1 MSPVGANQGIHV
13 ALCAPPIMLENV
25 LVWAPFTP
33 QSGINKS
40 VAWAEPLEGAQT
52 TQSAIATVRYRLWA
66 TKSGRQLLR
75 IPQLA
80 DGESGRRK
88 SQSSRCLGSPNKLVY
103 VTSVVRTKS
112 SIVRLRLEL

>member
-1 MSPVGANQGIHV
+1 MSPIRANQGIHV

-52 TQSAIATVRYRLWA
+52 TQSAIATVRSQVVGYEKRSPTPSDSA
-66 TKSGRQLLR
+66 IGGRKIR
-75 IPQLA
+75 ASKIAIEPVPGIPEQT
-80 DGESGRRK
+80 G
-88 SQSSRCLGSPNKLVY
+88 
-103 VTSVVRTKS
+103 
-112 SIVRLRLEL
+112 

>member
-1 MSPVGANQGIHV
+1 MRPIRANQGIHV

-80 DGESGRRK
+80 DGKSGRRK
-88 SQSSRCLGSPNKLVY
+88 SQSSRRRQGPNKMVY
-103 VTSVVRTKS
+103 VTSVVRT
-112 SIVRLRLEL
+112 R